1 MLALYIK
8 KYKTVETVR
17 SIAQKSSS
25 RVSII
30 QMFMQKKKICAAKH
44 EKLRY
49 KNVWAI
55 NSMTPRSGHSLLC
68 KSAFYWRCCSYWCV
82 NI

>member
-30 QMFMQKKKICAAKH
+30 QMFMQKKKYV
-44 EKLRY
+44 LQNM
-49 KNVWAI
+49 KN
-55 NSMTPRSGHSLLC
+55 
-68 KSAFYWRCCSYWCV
+68 
-82 NI
+82 